1 MRDCLLMIGN
11 GALFEDPSPLGYRQL
26 HMQTDVRLYGFGD
39 ASRLIKVTAGSK
51 ILFACGNVLLR
62 HATKRAVNAVLAQV
76 TERGIGE
83 SHALQLAQVFHGM
96 YALIYFDV
104 ESGTVQLVNDPLGL
118 YPIYRYRVEGCICF
132 SSRQL
137 PLAQI
142 AGLPLRI
149 SENAA
154 KTYWYNGHLL
164 SGQSWFEGM
173 VRVRPAQILSWRQ
186 TGEETAGGPYWS
198 WSMIPQRRRAGK
210 KEVQACVEAMEHSVD
225 DLQIPEDGLVAVGL
239 SGGLDSRWIAYLLSR
254 RHKVEARCFAQRDA
268 WELSLSKRVARNIGI
283 PHRHFPIDEERWL
296 ERRLQLFWDA
306 EGMLHLGHLHEGN
319 QREALLSGISAYFH
333 GFYGGG
339 IYAGCRGLNQRLDG
353 AKGKRYFHLFGEY
366 DGFDL
371 DYLDFPCIDPAIVMH
386 RMRNQ
391 AAYSVYGL
399 SACAPVAIPFAD
411 PGWLASTYA
420 VDDRDQRDGK
430 FYLRV
435 LRASV
440 PPELMRIPWQRTG
453 LPPAWVGA
461 NIIAQRLRL
470 PQCMERVLGLV
481 GRSRHFVSYGPV
493 EAQLEHW
500 LMKWRE
506 DAPEFLR
513 IDSLRSRE
521 FRMRALSLLVW
532 MRMLEKNRADVED

>member
-1 MRDCLLMIGN
+1 MRDCLLIIGN
-11 GALFEDPSPLGYRQL
+11 GAMFRDPSTWGYLPL
-26 HMQTDVRLYGFGD
+26 HIQTNVRLYGLGD
-39 ASRLIKVTAGSK
+39 VSRLVKYEKGTRGLYV
-51 ILFACGNVLLR
+51 FGNVVLR
-62 HATKRAVNAVLAQV
+62 NAAEKTVHKLMEHAPLTGLR
-76 TERGIGE
+76 ED
-83 SHALQLAQVFHGM
+83 HALQLALVFHGM
-96 YALIYFDV
+96 YALIYYDV
-104 ESGTVQLVNDPLGL
+104 DAGIVQLVNDPLGL
-118 YPIYRYRVEGCICF
+118 YPIYRYSGEGRTWF
-132 SSRQL
+132 SSRML
-137 PLAQI
+137 PLAQM

-154 KTYWYNGHLL
+154 KSYLYNGHLL
-164 SGQSWFEGM
+164 SGQSWFDGM
-173 VRVRPAQILSWRQ
+173 VRVLPAQVLSWRKAG
-186 TGEETAGGPYWS
+186 TETSGGQYWS
-198 WSMIPQRRRAGK
+198 WSMIPQRRRPRK
-210 KEVQACVEAMEHSVD
+210 EEVQACVEAMEHSVD

-239 SGGLDSRWIAYLLSR
+239 SGGLDSRWIAWLLSR
-254 RHKVEARCFAQRDA
+254 RHKVEARCFAERDA
-268 WELSLSKRVARNIGI
+268 WELRLSKRVARNIGI
-283 PHRHFPIDEERWL
+283 PHRHFPIDAERWL

-306 EGMLHLGHLHEGN
+306 EGMLHLGHLHEGD
-319 QREALLSGISAYFH
+319 QHDALLGGIAVYFH

-339 IYAGCRGLNQRLDG
+339 IYAGGRGLNKSLDG
-353 AKGKRYFHLFGEY
+353 ETGKRYFHLLGEH

-371 DYLDFPCIDPAIVMH
+371 EYLDFPCIDPAIVMH

-420 VDDRDQRDGK
+420 VDDRDQRDSK

-435 LRASV
+435 LRASL
-440 PPELMRIPWQRTG
+440 PPELMHIPWQRTG

-461 NIIAQRLRL
+461 NIIAQRMRL
-470 PQCMERVLGLV
+470 PQCMERVLGLI

-506 DAPEFLR
+506 DAPEFLQV
-513 IDSLRSRE
+513 DSLRSRE

-532 MRMLEKNRADVED
+532 MRMLAKNSADVEN